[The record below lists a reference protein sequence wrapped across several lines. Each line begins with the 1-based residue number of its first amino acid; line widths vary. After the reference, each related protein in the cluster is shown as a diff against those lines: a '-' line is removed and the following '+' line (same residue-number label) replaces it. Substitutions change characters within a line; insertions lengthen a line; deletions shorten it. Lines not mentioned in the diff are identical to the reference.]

1 MRLILTVSIAVLL
14 LTAAAQ
20 PAIAQPATTVQLP
33 SFSYFTVNTTVSVPD
48 RGGISLAGTN
58 RAGDAVSTRG
68 FGPLRNRS
76 IASDRAAN
84 NVSVTATILD
94 MAELDAQALA
104 GAAQRGEVDPDAARA
119 ELLTRNVG
127 RADKAL
133 PAGQGEPRPVDSVAA
148 IRAQNAAAGVARA
161 SEAAGYLAKA
171 QEAEAAGKKSV
182 AKIFYQMAARRDT
195 GAIKQLAELRLA
207 ALGGKSSLAQK

>member
-1 MRLILTVSIAVLL
+1 MRILMVSAF
-14 LTAAAQ
+14 AAALFGAVQ
-20 PAIAQPATTVQLP
+20 SVSAQPATTVQLP

-58 RAGDAVSTRG
+58 RAGDAVRTRG
-68 FGPLRNRS
+68 FGPLGSRGV
-76 IASDRAAN
+76 ASDRAAS

-104 GAAQRGEVDPDAARA
+104 DAAQRGEVDPDAARA
-119 ELLTRNVG
+119 ELLTRD
-127 RADKAL
+127 AKQEAA
-133 PAGQGEPRPVDSVAA
+133 PDSVAA

-161 SEAAGYLAKA
+161 SEAAGYMAQA

-182 AKIFYQMAARRDT
+182 AKIFYQMVARRDA
-195 GAIKQLAELRLA
+195 GGLKQLAEARLA
-207 ALGGKSSLAQK
+207 VLNGKASLAKK